1 MFTPTARLTYVR
13 YNSRPI
19 YCTQNCTLY
28 IRRVNEWV
36 HWEPSAGW
44 NVGITPA
51 NIPMSRDSGM
61 ECNKINTARR
71 YTVHSFIVC
80 KGIPWVTFP
89 PILRP
94 YSGFEL
100 FTMHF
105 HTTWIGLL
113 VTLPSAWGFWPIDF
127 TESSSPYRNDAPTVK
142 VETLFQFPNNGS
154 WVDNL
159 ALRSDG
165 SILLTRLDTPEVW
178 SVDATSGNATLVHS
192 FANAT
197 SCFGISEIDDDVFAV
212 VVGNFS
218 TKTYQPTPGSF
229 TVQQLDFNNVDATEN
244 EEGTQMATVSH
255 IAALPEAQALN
266 GMASFTKESHLVLI
280 ADSPKGVAWK
290 LNTQTGE
297 YSVALNDTTMLPAAG
312 QALPLGVNGLKLV
325 DDYIYYSSTTRMQ
338 FGRVKVNQDA
348 TPAGD
353 YEIIASGFLPDNLDV
368 TSDGTAYIATDPQ
381 NSVVRITPYGQIS
394 LVAGGQLSTQM
405 PGPTSCRL
413 SADGKTL
420 YVGTSGGQVAPVL
433 GTFMEPAKVVK
444 ITFE

>member
-1 MFTPTARLTYVR
+1 MHLHAASLGLLAAV
-13 YNSRPI
+13 
-19 YCTQNCTLY
+19 
-28 IRRVNEWV
+28 
-36 HWEPSAGW
+36 PSAL
-44 NVGITPA
+44 A
-51 NIPMSRDSGM
+51 
-61 ECNKINTARR
+61 
-71 YTVHSFIVC
+71 
-80 KGIPWVTFP
+80 
-89 PILRP
+89 
-94 YSGFEL
+94 
-100 FTMHF
+100 
-105 HTTWIGLL
+105 
-113 VTLPSAWGFWPIDF
+113 FWPIYY
-127 TESSSPYRNDAPTVK
+127 TENESPYRNEAPTVQ

-154 WVDNL
+154 WIDNL

-178 SVDATSGNATLVHS
+178 SVDAASGNATLVHS

-229 TVQQLDFNNVDATEN
+229 TVQKLDFNKASTADTERLDQ
-244 EEGTQMATVSH
+244 GQMATVSS
-255 IAALPEAQALN
+255 IAALPKAHALN
-266 GMASFTKESHLVLI
+266 GMTSFTKESHLVLI

-297 YSVALNDTTMLPAAG
+297 YSVALNDTTMLPAEG

-325 DDYIYYSSTTRMQ
+325 DDYVYYSSTTRMQ
-338 FGRVKVNQDA
+338 FGRVRVDSDA
-348 TPAGD
+348 SPAGD

-368 TSDGTAYIATDPQ
+368 AADGTAYIATDPQ

-433 GTFMEPAKVVK
+433 GTFSEPAKLVK

>member
-1 MFTPTARLTYVR
+1 
-13 YNSRPI
+13 
-19 YCTQNCTLY
+19 
-28 IRRVNEWV
+28 
-36 HWEPSAGW
+36 
-44 NVGITPA
+44 
-51 NIPMSRDSGM
+51 
-61 ECNKINTARR
+61 
-71 YTVHSFIVC
+71 
-80 KGIPWVTFP
+80 
-89 PILRP
+89 
-94 YSGFEL
+94 
-100 FTMHF
+100 MHF
-105 HTTWIGLL
+105 HATWIGLL
-113 VTLPSAWGFWPIDF
+113 TALPSVWGFGPIDD
-127 TESSSPYRNDAPTVK
+127 TETAGFYPNDAPSVK

-154 WVDNL
+154 WIDNL

-165 SILLTRLDTPEVW
+165 SVLLTRLDTPEVW
-178 SVDATSGNATLVHS
+178 SVDTTTGNATLVHS

-218 TKTYQPTPGSF
+218 TSTYQPTPGSF
-229 TVQQLDFNNVDATEN
+229 SVQQLDFKNVQSTNN
-244 EEGTQMATVSH
+244 EEGTQLASVSH

-266 GMASFTKESHLVLI
+266 GMATFTKESHLVLI

-290 LNTQTGE
+290 LDTQTGE
-297 YSVALNDTTMLPAAG
+297 YSIALNDTTMLPAEG
-312 QALPLGVNGLKLV
+312 QALPLGINGLKLV

-338 FGRVKVNQDA
+338 FGRVRVNQDA
-348 TPAGD
+348 SPAGD

-368 TSDGTAYIATDPQ
+368 APDGTAYIATDPQ

-413 SADGKTL
+413 TDDGKTL

>member
-1 MFTPTARLTYVR
+1 
-13 YNSRPI
+13 
-19 YCTQNCTLY
+19 
-28 IRRVNEWV
+28 
-36 HWEPSAGW
+36 
-44 NVGITPA
+44 
-51 NIPMSRDSGM
+51 
-61 ECNKINTARR
+61 
-71 YTVHSFIVC
+71 
-80 KGIPWVTFP
+80 
-89 PILRP
+89 
-94 YSGFEL
+94 
-100 FTMHF
+100 MHF
-105 HTTWIGLL
+105 HVTWIGLL
-113 VTLPSAWGFWPIDF
+113 TALPSAWASWPIDD
-127 TESSSPYRNDAPTVK
+127 TETAGPYPNDAPTVK

-154 WVDNL
+154 WIDNL

-165 SILLTRLDTPEVW
+165 SVLLTRLDTPEVW
-178 SVDATSGNATLVHS
+178 SVDTTTGNATLVHS

-218 TKTYQPTPGSF
+218 TTTYQPTAGSF
-229 TVQQLDFNNVDATEN
+229 SVQQLDFKNIHSTNN
-244 EEGTQMATVSH
+244 EEGTQLASVSH

-266 GMASFTKESHLVLI
+266 GMASFTKDSHLVLI

-290 LNTQTGE
+290 LDTQTGE
-297 YSVALNDTTMLPAAG
+297 YSIALNDTTMLPAEG
-312 QALPLGVNGLKLV
+312 QALPLGINGLKLV

-338 FGRVKVNQDA
+338 FGRVRVNEDA
-348 TPAGD
+348 SPASD

-368 TSDGTAYIATDPQ
+368 ASDGTAYIATDPQ

-413 SADGKTL
+413 TDDGKTL